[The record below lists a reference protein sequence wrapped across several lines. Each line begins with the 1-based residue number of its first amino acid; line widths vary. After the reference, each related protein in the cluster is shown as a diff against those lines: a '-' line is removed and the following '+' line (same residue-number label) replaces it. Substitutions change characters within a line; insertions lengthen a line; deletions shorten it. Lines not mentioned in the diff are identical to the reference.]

1 MLHEETLL
9 ALMGMVR
16 DVIKTEAAAADR
28 AVEAEMDWQ
37 SEGVSVPHGLEARM
51 SYMAGRQ
58 RFVGCFLNG
67 KLVVNGRHFTT
78 LSQAA
83 SALAVNR
90 MGRSPNLN
98 GWAYWQVR
106 LPGTDQWIPMA
117 ALKKSGRRTGLDAS
131 RKCGTGL

>member
-1 MLHEETLL
+1 MIGS
-9 ALMGMVR
+9 MGMMR
-16 DVIKTEAAAADR
+16 DAMKTEAAAANR
-28 AVEAEMDWQ
+28 AVEAELDWQ
-37 SEGVSVPHGLEARM
+37 SEGVSVPHGTEARM

-58 RFVGCFLNG
+58 TFVGCFLNG

-106 LPGTDQWIPMA
+106 LPGTDHWIPMA
-117 ALKKSGRRTGLDAS
+117 TLKKSARRTVLDVS
-131 RKCGTGL
+131 HEQETGA

>member
-1 MLHEETLL
+1 ML
-9 ALMGMVR
+9 ASMGMVR
-16 DVIKTEAAAADR
+16 DVMKTKAAAADR
-28 AVEAEMDWQ
+28 AVEAETDWQ
-37 SEGVSVPHGLEARM
+37 SEGVSVPHGSEARM

-58 RFVGCFLNG
+58 TFVGCFLNG

-106 LPGTDQWIPMA
+106 LPGTEQWIPMA
-117 ALKKSGRRTGLDAS
+117 TLKKSARRTVLDVS
-131 RKCGTGL
+131 HEQGTGV